1 VSQRSSLPPPGWY
14 GDPETPSGGLR
25 WWDGVGWTAAVHPLG
40 SDPGP
45 VGWAGPDGRATPGGW
60 AGPDGRATPDGRAAL
75 GRWAGPS
82 SEAAGTGPDQP
93 SRRIPARAA
102 WWALLGLVAGE
113 LVGGLLAGIVG
124 VITGNTTSAAVTLV
138 GEFGLWGGMI
148 SACLLVSHRYGTG
161 SLRRDYTLAF
171 RPGDVWTGVC
181 IAVGGTVMSAVASGI
196 FAGSRFAGTNT
207 QLITG
212 QKDDGVGFAIVTLIV
227 ALGAPF
233 FEELFFRGLIRTAL
247 AARLGPGRAVVA
259 QGLLFG
265 LAHYEPSNGWGNVAV
280 IVIIAGLGMILGY
293 AALRT
298 RRLGAGMIGHSLF
311 NLITTIVLLAT

>member
-1 VSQRSSLPPPGWY
+1 MPPTNSPA
-14 GDPETPSGGLR
+14 TNPSR
-25 WWDGVGWTAAVHPLG
+25 AHQAARAG
-40 SDPGP
+40 IRP
-45 VGWAGPDGRATPGGW
+45 VG
-60 AGPDGRATPDGRAAL
+60 
-75 GRWAGPS
+75 S
-82 SEAAGTGPDQP
+82 SA
-93 SRRIPARAA
+93 
-102 WWALLGLVAGE
+102 V
-113 LVGGLLAGIVG
+113 
-124 VITGNTTSAAVTLV
+124 VTLV

-161 SLRRDYTLAF
+161 SLPRDYTLAF

-181 IAVGGTVMSAVASGI
+181 IAVGGTVLSAVAGGI
-196 FAGSRFAGTNT
+196 FAGSRFAGSNT

-212 QKDDGVGFAIVTLIV
+212 QKDNGVGFAIVTIIV

-247 AARLGPGRAVVA
+247 AARLGPCRAVVA

-280 IVIIAGLGMILGY
+280 IVTIAGLGMILGY
-293 AALRT
+293 AAMRT

-311 NLITTIVLLAT
+311 NLITTVILLVT

>member
-1 VSQRSSLPPPGWY
+1 VTSAVAVACPVSQRSSLPPPGWY
-14 GDPETPSGGLR
+14 SDPGTPTGGLR
-25 WWDGVGWTAAVHPLG
+25 WWDGVGWTAAVHPSAVHPSAVRPQAVHPPALRP
-40 SDPGP
+40 SPPGP
-45 VGWAGPDGRATPGGW
+45 ALAGWAGADDPP
-60 AGPDGRATPDGRAAL
+60 
-75 GRWAGPS
+75 
-82 SEAAGTGPDQP
+82 
-93 SRRIPARAA
+93 RRVIPARAA

-113 LVGGLLAGIVG
+113 LVGAVLAGIVG
-124 VITGNTTSAAVTLV
+124 VITGNTSSAGVTLV
-138 GEFGLWGGMI
+138 GELGLWGGMI

-161 SLRRDYTLAF
+161 SLRRDYTLGF
-171 RPGDVWTGVC
+171 RPGDIWTGVC
-181 IAVGGTVMSAVASGI
+181 IAVGGTVLSAVASGI
-196 FAGSRFAGTNT
+196 FAGSRFAGSNT

-212 QKDDGVGFAIVTLIV
+212 QKDNGVGFAIVTLIV

-280 IVIIAGLGMILGY
+280 IVVIAGLGMILGY
-293 AALRT
+293 AAMQT
-298 RRLGAGMIGHSLF
+298 RRLGAGMVGHSLF

>member
-102 WWALLGLVAGE
+102 WW
-113 LVGGLLAGIVG
+113 
-124 VITGNTTSAAVTLV
+124 AVTLV

>member
-1 VSQRSSLPPPGWY
+1 M
-14 GDPETPSGGLR
+14 
-25 WWDGVGWTAAVHPLG
+25 
-40 SDPGP
+40 
-45 VGWAGPDGRATPGGW
+45 
-60 AGPDGRATPDGRAAL
+60 
-75 GRWAGPS
+75 RWATADDP
-82 SEAAGTGPDQP
+82 TG
-93 SRRIPARAA
+93 RIPARAA

-113 LVGGLLAGIVG
+113 LVGGILAGIVG
-124 VITGNTTSAAVTLV
+124 AITGDTSSAVVTLV

-161 SLRRDYTLAF
+161 SLPRDYTLAF

-181 IAVGGTVMSAVASGI
+181 IAVGGTVLSAVAGGI
-196 FAGSRFAGTNT
+196 FAGSRFAGSNT

-212 QKDDGVGFAIVTLIV
+212 QKDNGVGFAIVTIIV

-247 AARLGPGRAVVA
+247 AARLGPCRAVVA

-280 IVIIAGLGMILGY
+280 IVTIAGLGMILGY
-293 AALRT
+293 AAMRT

-311 NLITTIVLLAT
+311 NLITTVILLVT